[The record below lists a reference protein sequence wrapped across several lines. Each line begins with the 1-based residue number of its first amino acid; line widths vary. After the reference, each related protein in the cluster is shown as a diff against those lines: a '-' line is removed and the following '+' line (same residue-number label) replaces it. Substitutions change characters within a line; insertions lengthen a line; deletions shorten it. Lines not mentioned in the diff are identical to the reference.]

1 MDVSLQAWDIMGGR
15 LSNESVAVLVMT
27 LDRLT
32 SCWKIK
38 RHSISW

>member
-1 MDVSLQAWDIMGGR
+1 MDVSLHAGDILGGR
-15 LSNESVAVLVMT
+15 LSDGSVAELGTT